1 MAKAVGIDLG
11 TTNSVIAV
19 MEGGRPDVIVNA
31 EGARTTPS
39 VVAYKGEER
48 LVGQIARR
56 QAALNPAA
64 TLFEVKRFIGRRW
77 DEVKEEAARSPFHVK
92 EGPSGSVRIEVEGKD
107 LAPEQVSAEV
117 LRKLVTDAGAK
128 LGQKITDAV
137 ITVPAYFDNSQREAT
152 KQAGEIAGLNVL
164 RVINEPTAAAL
175 AYGLERKGNETVL
188 VFDLGGGTFDVTILE
203 LGEGVFEVK
212 STSGDTALGGADFDQ
227 HIVDWL
233 AEEFN
238 KEHSFDLRKD
248 KQALQRLIEAAEKAK
263 IELSNASETSISL
276 PFITFD
282 PENRTPMHL
291 ETTLTRAKFEE
302 LTADLLKRVR
312 QPVEQ
317 ALSDAKLSASE
328 INEIILVG
336 GSTRIPAVK
345 RIVQEITNKTPNES
359 VNPDEAVALGA
370 AVQAGII
377 QGDSSLGDIVLVDVT
392 PLTLGVE
399 VKGGMIAPMITRNT
413 AVPAKK
419 TEIYT
424 TADNNQPGVEI
435 NVLQGERP
443 VAADNKSLGR
453 FKLEGIPPMP
463 AGRPQIEVTFDIDA
477 NGILHVNAKEKTSG
491 KEASIRI
498 ENTTTLDKNDVER
511 MVQEAEQNA
520 SADKERKEKIEK
532 RNALDS
538 LRVQASQQIEEN
550 ANAPQEAKDK
560 LKALAD
566 EAEQV
571 VNSDD
576 DDKISDVQKR
586 LEEELRAF
594 MTANQAAGDAGATTA
609 QAEPNQNDTV
619 DATEQT
625 NSTETGK
632 VSTEKKDDVVDA
644 DFKPV

>member
-1 MAKAVGIDLG
+1 MPKAVGIDLG

-19 MEGGRPDVIVNA
+19 MEGGRPEVIVNA

-39 VVAYKGEER
+39 VVAYKGDER

-56 QAALNPAA
+56 QAALNPKA

-77 DEVKEEAARSPFHVK
+77 DEIREEAGRAPFVVK
-92 EGPSGSVRIEVEGKD
+92 EGPGGSVRIEVNGQD

-117 LRKLVTDAGAK
+117 LRKLVNDASAK
-128 LGQKITDAV
+128 LGEKIRDVV

-203 LGEGVFEVK
+203 LGDGVFEVK
-212 STSGDTALGGADFDQ
+212 STSGDTHLGGADFDQ
-227 HIVDWL
+227 RLVGWL
-233 AEEFN
+233 AGEFQ
-238 KEHSFDLRKD
+238 KEHNFDLRKD
-248 KQALQRLIEAAEKAK
+248 PQALQRLIEAAEKAK
-263 IELSNASETSISL
+263 IELSNASETTISL

-282 PENRTPMHL
+282 PETRTPLHL
-291 ETTLTRAKFEE
+291 ERSLTRAKFEE
-302 LTADLLKRVR
+302 LTADLLRRVR
-312 QPVEQ
+312 HPVEQ
-317 ALSDAKLSASE
+317 ALADAKLNASQIDE
-328 INEIILVG
+328 VILVG

-345 RIVQEITNKTPNES
+345 RIVQDIIGKTPNES

-413 AVPAKK
+413 TVPAKK

-424 TADNNQPGVEI
+424 TAENNQPGVEI

-443 VAADNKSLGR
+443 MAADNKSLGR

-477 NGILHVNAKEKTSG
+477 NGILHVTAKEKTSG

-498 ENTTTLDKNDVER
+498 ENTTTLDKGDVER
-511 MVQEAEQNA
+511 MVREAEQNA
-520 SADKERKEKIEK
+520 EADRQRREKVEK
-532 RNALDS
+532 RNNLDS
-538 LRVQASQQIEEN
+538 LRVQALTQLDEN
-550 ANAPQEAKDK
+550 AGAAQDAKDR
-560 LKALAD
+560 LKAAAD
-566 EAEQV
+566 EAEDAV
-571 VNSDD
+571 RSDD
-576 DDKISDVQKR
+576 DSRIESAQKR
-586 LEEELRAF
+586 LEDELRTF
-594 MTANQAAGDAGATTA
+594 MNAAQSGGQGQDGAAQGQAQKQD
-609 QAEPNQNDTV
+609 
-619 DATEQT
+619 
-625 NSTETGK
+625 
-632 VSTEKKDDVVDA
+632 DDVIDA
-644 DFKPV
+644 DFKPAD

>member
-1 MAKAVGIDLG
+1 MPKAVGIDLG
-11 TTNSVIAV
+11 TTNSVISV
-19 MEGGRPDVIVNA
+19 MEGGRPEVIVNA

-39 VVAYKGEER
+39 VVAYKGDER

-77 DEVKEEAARSPFHVK
+77 DEIKDEAGRSPFTVK
-92 EGPSGSVRIEVEGKD
+92 EGPGGSVRIEVNGQD

-117 LRKLVTDAGAK
+117 LRKLVNDASAK
-128 LGQKITDAV
+128 LGEKIKDVV

-203 LGEGVFEVK
+203 LGDGVFEVK
-212 STSGDTALGGADFDQ
+212 STSGDTHLGGADFDQ
-227 HIVDWL
+227 RIVDWL
-233 AEEFN
+233 ATEFQKDN
-238 KEHSFDLRKD
+238 SFDLRKD
-248 KQALQRLIEAAEKAK
+248 KQALQRLIEASEKAK
-263 IELSNASETSISL
+263 IELSNATETSISL

-282 PENRTPMHL
+282 PETRTPMHL
-291 ETTLTRAKFEE
+291 ERTLSRAKFEE
-302 LTADLLKRVR
+302 ITGDLLRRVR
-312 QPVEQ
+312 KPVEQ
-317 ALSDAKLSASE
+317 ALTDAKLDASKIDE
-328 INEIILVG
+328 VILVG

-345 RIVQEITNKTPNES
+345 RIVQDIIGKTPNES

-392 PLTLGVE
+392 PLTMGVE

-413 AVPAKK
+413 TVPAKK

-424 TADNNQPGVEI
+424 TAENNQPGVEI

-443 VAADNKSLGR
+443 MAADNKSLGR
-453 FKLEGIPPMP
+453 FKLEGIPPMR
-463 AGRPQIEVTFDIDA
+463 AGQAQIEVTFDIDA
-477 NGILHVNAKEKTSG
+477 NGILHVTAKEKTSG
-491 KEASIRI
+491 KESSIRI
-498 ENTTTLDKNDVER
+498 ENTTTLDKGDVER

-520 SADKERKEKIEK
+520 AADKLRREKVEK
-532 RNALDS
+532 RNNLDS
-538 LRVQASQQIEEN
+538 LRVQATSQIEEN
-550 ANAPQEAKDK
+550 EGAAQAAKDK
-560 LKALAD
+560 LKAAAD
-566 EAEQV
+566 EAEEAIR
-571 VNSDD
+571 SDD
-576 DDKISDVQKR
+576 DARIDTAQKA

-594 MTANQAAGDAGATTA
+594 MTAAQGQGQAQGD
-609 QAEPNQNDTV
+609 DTV
-619 DATEQT
+619 
-625 NSTETGK
+625 NLGK
-632 VSTEKKDDVVDA
+632 DKQDDDVIDA
-644 DFKPV
+644 DFKPAE

>member
-1 MAKAVGIDLG
+1 MPKAVGIDLG
-11 TTNSVIAV
+11 TTNSVISV
-19 MEGGRPDVIVNA
+19 MEGGRPEVIVNA

-39 VVAYKGEER
+39 VVAYKGDER

-77 DEVKEEAARSPFHVK
+77 DEVKEEAARSPFTVK
-92 EGPSGSVRIEVEGKD
+92 EGPGGSVRIEVNGQD

-117 LRKLVTDAGAK
+117 LRKLVNDASAK
-128 LGQKITDAV
+128 LGEKIRDV
-137 ITVPAYFDNSQREAT
+137 VVTVPAYFDNSQREAT

-203 LGEGVFEVK
+203 LGDGVFEVK
-212 STSGDTALGGADFDQ
+212 STSGDTHLGGADFDQ
-227 HIVDWL
+227 RIVDWL
-233 AEEFN
+233 ATEFQKDN
-238 KEHSFDLRKD
+238 SFDLRKD

-263 IELSNASETSISL
+263 IELSNASETTISL

-282 PENRTPMHL
+282 PETRTPMHL
-291 ETTLTRAKFEE
+291 ERTLSRAKFEE
-302 LTADLLKRVR
+302 LTSDLLRRVR
-312 QPVEQ
+312 KPVEQ
-317 ALSDAKLSASE
+317 ALADAKLDASKIDE
-328 INEIILVG
+328 VILVG

-345 RIVQEITNKTPNES
+345 RIVQDIIGKTPNES

-413 AVPAKK
+413 TVPAKK

-424 TADNNQPGVEI
+424 TAENNQPGVEI
-435 NVLQGERP
+435 NVLQGERSM
-443 VAADNKSLGR
+443 ANDNKSLGR
-453 FKLEGIPPMP
+453 FKLEGIPPMR
-463 AGRPQIEVTFDIDA
+463 AGQPQIEVTFDIDA
-477 NGILHVNAKEKTSG
+477 NGILHVTAKEKTSG

-498 ENTTTLDKNDVER
+498 ENTTTLDKSDVER

-520 SADKERKEKIEK
+520 AADKQRREKVEK
-532 RNALDS
+532 RNNLDS
-538 LRVQASQQIEEN
+538 LRVQALGQIEEN
-550 ANAPQEAKDK
+550 GAATQDAKDK
-560 LKALAD
+560 LKAAAD
-566 EAEQV
+566 EAEEAV
-571 VNSDD
+571 RSDD
-576 DDKISDVQKR
+576 DARIDAAQKK
-586 LEEELRAF
+586 LEEELRSF
-594 MTANQAAGDAGATTA
+594 MTAAQAQGQDAGAA
-609 QAEPNQNDTV
+609 QGQPQAKAD
-619 DATEQT
+619 
-625 NSTETGK
+625 
-632 VSTEKKDDVVDA
+632 DDVIDA
-644 DFKPV
+644 DFKPAE

>member
-11 TTNSVIAV
+11 TTNSVISV
-19 MEGGRPDVIVNA
+19 MEGGRPEVIVNS

-39 VVAYKGEER
+39 VVAYKGDER

-77 DEVKEEAARSPFHVK
+77 DEVKEEADRSPFNVK
-92 EGPSGSVRIEVEGKD
+92 EGEGGSVRIEVNGKD
-107 LAPEQVSAEV
+107 YAPEQVSAEV
-117 LRKLVTDAGAK
+117 LRKLVADASAK

-203 LGEGVFEVK
+203 LGDGVFEVK
-212 STSGDTALGGADFDQ
+212 STAGDTHLGGADFD
-227 HIVDWL
+227 HRIVDWL
-233 AEEFN
+233 ADEFN
-238 KEHSFDLRKD
+238 KEHNFDLRKD

-282 PENRTPMHL
+282 PETRTPMHL
-291 ETTLTRAKFEE
+291 ERTLTRAKFEE
-302 LTADLLKRVR
+302 LTADLLRRVR

-317 ALSDAKLSASE
+317 ALKDAKLDASKIDE
-328 INEIILVG
+328 VILVG
-336 GSTRIPAVK
+336 GSTRTPAVK
-345 RIVQEITNKTPNES
+345 RIVQELIGKTPNES

-413 AVPAKK
+413 TVPAKK

-424 TADNNQPGVEI
+424 TAENNQPGVEI

-443 VAADNKSLGR
+443 MANDNKSLGR

-477 NGILHVNAKEKTSG
+477 NGILHVTAKEKNSG

-498 ENTTTLDKNDVER
+498 ENTTTLDKSDVEK
-511 MVQEAEQNA
+511 MVKEAEENA
-520 SADKERKEKIEK
+520 VADKQRREKVEK
-532 RNALDS
+532 RNNLDS
-538 LRVQASQQIEEN
+538 LRVQALGQIEEN
-550 ANAPQEAKDK
+550 AAAPQDAKDK
-560 LKALAD
+560 LKAAAD
-566 EAEQV
+566 SAEEAV
-571 VNSDD
+571 RSDD
-576 DDKISDVQKR
+576 DTQIADAQKR
-586 LEEELRAF
+586 LEEELREF
-594 MTANQAAGDAGATTA
+594 MTANQNAA
-609 QAEPNQNDTV
+609 QAGGQPEGQDGGVNI
-619 DATEQT
+619 
-625 NSTETGK
+625 GK
-632 VSTEKKDDVVDA
+632 EKAEDDDVIDA
-644 DFKPV
+644 DFKPAP

>member
-1 MAKAVGIDLG
+1 MPKAVGIDLG

-19 MEGGRPDVIVNA
+19 MEGGRPEVIVNA

-39 VVAYKGEER
+39 VVAYKGEEI

-77 DEVKEEAARSPFHVK
+77 DEVKEEAARSPFTVK
-92 EGPSGSVRIEVEGKD
+92 EGPGGSVRVSVNGKD

-117 LRKLVTDAGAK
+117 LRKLVADASAK
-128 LGQKITDAV
+128 LGSKITDAV

-203 LGEGVFEVK
+203 LGDGVFEVK
-212 STSGDTALGGADFDQ
+212 STAGDTHLGGADFD
-227 HIVDWL
+227 HRIVDWL
-233 AEEFN
+233 ADEFN
-238 KEHSFDLRKD
+238 KEHQFDLRKD

-263 IELSNASETSISL
+263 IDLSNASETSVSL

-282 PENRTPMHL
+282 PETRTPMHL
-291 ETTLTRAKFEE
+291 ERTLTRAKFEE

-312 QPVEQ
+312 HPVEQ
-317 ALSDAKLSASE
+317 ALSDAKMSASD
-328 INEIILVG
+328 INEVILVG

-345 RIVQEITNKTPNES
+345 RIVKEITGKEPNES

-413 AVPAKK
+413 TVPAKK

-424 TADNNQPGVEI
+424 TAENNQPGVEI

-443 VAADNKSLGR
+443 MAADNKSLGR
-453 FKLEGIPPMP
+453 FKLEGIPPMR
-463 AGRPQIEVTFDIDA
+463 AGQAQIEVTFDIDA
-477 NGILHVNAKEKTSG
+477 NGILHVTAKEKTSG
-491 KEASIRI
+491 KESSIRI
-498 ENTTTLDKNDVER
+498 ENTTTLDKTDVER
-511 MVQEAEQNA
+511 MVKEAEQNA
-520 SADKERKEKIEK
+520 AADKARKEKVEK
-532 RNALDS
+532 RNNLDS
-538 LRVQASQQIEEN
+538 LRVQAQQ
-550 ANAPQEAKDK
+550 QLDEAESADQGSKDK
-560 LKALAD
+560 LKASI
-566 EAEQV
+566 EAAEEAIR
-571 VNSDD
+571 SEDD
-576 DDKISDVQKR
+576 GKITDAQKN
-586 LEEELRAF
+586 LEEELRTF
-594 MTANQAAGDAGATTA
+594 MAANQNAGAA
-609 QAEPNQNDTV
+609 QGEAQQGPTV
-619 DATEQT
+619 NT
-625 NSTETGK
+625 
-632 VSTEKKDDVVDA
+632 KKDDDVIDA
-644 DFKPV
+644 DFKPAE

>member
-31 EGARTTPS
+31 EGGRTTPS

-56 QAALNPAA
+56 QAALNPAS

-77 DEVKEEAARSPFHVK
+77 DEVKEEAARSPFTVK
-92 EGPSGSVRIEVEGKD
+92 EGPGGSVRITVDGKD

-117 LRKLVTDAGAK
+117 LRKLVQDASAK

-203 LGEGVFEVK
+203 LGDGVFEVK
-212 STSGDTALGGADFDQ
+212 STAGDTHLGGADFD
-227 HIVDWL
+227 HRIVDWL
-233 AEEFN
+233 AGEFQ

-263 IELSNASETSISL
+263 IDLSNASETTISL

-282 PENRTPMHL
+282 PETRTPMHL
-291 ETTLTRAKFEE
+291 ERTLTRAKFEE
-302 LTADLLKRVR
+302 LTADLLRRVR
-312 QPVEQ
+312 KPVEQ
-317 ALSDAKLSASE
+317 ALSDAKLDASKIDE
-328 INEIILVG
+328 VILVG

-377 QGDSSLGDIVLVDVT
+377 QGDSALGDIVLVDVT

-413 AVPAKK
+413 TVPAKK

-424 TADNNQPGVEI
+424 TAENNQPGVEI

-443 VAADNKSLGR
+443 MASDNKSLGR
-453 FKLEGIPPMP
+453 FKLEGIPPMR
-463 AGRPQIEVTFDIDA
+463 AGQPQIEVTFDIDA
-477 NGILHVNAKEKTSG
+477 NGILHVTAKEKQSG
-491 KEASIRI
+491 KESSIRI
-498 ENTTTLDKNDVER
+498 ENTTTLDKSDVER

-520 SADKERKEKIEK
+520 AADKARKERVEK
-532 RNALDS
+532 RNNLDS
-538 LRVQASQQIEEN
+538 LRVQALAQIEEN
-550 ANAPQEAKDK
+550 EGAAQDVKDR
-560 LKALAD
+560 LKAAAD
-566 EAEQV
+566 EAEEAV
-571 VNSDD
+571 RADD
-576 DDKISDVQKR
+576 DAKIDAAQKK

-594 MTANQAAGDAGATTA
+594 MTAAQQGQAQPQADAG
-609 QAEPNQNDTV
+609 
-619 DATEQT
+619 
-625 NSTETGK
+625 TGSAPK
-632 VSTEKKDDVVDA
+632 ADDDVIDA
-644 DFKPV
+644 DFKPAE

>member
-11 TTNSVIAV
+11 TTNSVISV
-19 MEGGRPDVIVNA
+19 MEGGRPEVIVNA
-31 EGARTTPS
+31 EGGRTTPS
-39 VVAYKGEER
+39 VVAYKGDER

-77 DEVKEEAARSPFHVK
+77 DEVKEEAARSPFKVK
-92 EGPSGSVRIEVEGKD
+92 EGPGGSVRIEVNGQD

-117 LRKLVTDAGAK
+117 LRKLVSDASAK

-203 LGEGVFEVK
+203 LGDGVFEVK
-212 STSGDTALGGADFDQ
+212 STAGDTHLGGADFD
-227 HIVDWL
+227 HRIVDWL

-238 KEHSFDLRKD
+238 REHNFDLRKD

-263 IELSNASETSISL
+263 IDLSNASESSISL

-282 PENRTPMHL
+282 PETRTPMHL
-291 ETTLTRAKFEE
+291 ERTLSRAKFEE
-302 LTADLLKRVR
+302 LTADLLRRVR
-312 QPVEQ
+312 KPVEQ
-317 ALSDAKLSASE
+317 ALSDAKLSASD
-328 INEIILVG
+328 INEVILVG

-345 RIVQEITNKTPNES
+345 RIVQDLVGKTPNES

-377 QGDSSLGDIVLVDVT
+377 QGDSALGDIVLVDVT

-413 AVPAKK
+413 TVPAKK

-424 TADNNQPGVEI
+424 TAENNQPGVEI

-443 VAADNKSLGR
+443 MANDNKSLGR
-453 FKLEGIPPMP
+453 FKLEGIPPMR
-463 AGRPQIEVTFDIDA
+463 AGQAQIEVTFDIDA
-477 NGILHVNAKEKTSG
+477 NGILHVTAKEKTSG

-498 ENTTTLDKNDVER
+498 ENTTTLDKSDVER
-511 MVQEAEQNA
+511 MVKEAEENA
-520 SADKERKEKIEK
+520 AADKLRREKVEK
-532 RNALDS
+532 RNNLDS
-538 LRVQASQQIEEN
+538 LRVQATQQLEEN
-550 ANAPQEAKDK
+550 EGAAQDAKDA
-560 LKALAD
+560 LKAAAD
-566 EAEQV
+566 EAEEAV
-571 VNSDD
+571 RSEDD
-576 DDKISDVQKR
+576 VRIESAQKR
-586 LEEELRAF
+586 LEEELRTF
-594 MTANQAAGDAGATTA
+594 MTAQQAAQGQPQGA
-609 QAEPNQNDTV
+609 QAQGTRV
-619 DATEQT
+619 D
-625 NSTETGK
+625 
-632 VSTEKKDDVVDA
+632 DDVIDA
-644 DFKPV
+644 DFKAAE

>member
-19 MEGGRPDVIVNA
+19 MEGGRPEVIVNA
-31 EGARTTPS
+31 EGNRTTPS
-39 VVAYKGEER
+39 VVAYKGDER

-56 QAALNPAA
+56 QAALNPQA

-77 DEVKEEAARSPFHVK
+77 DEVKDDAARSPFTVK
-92 EGPSGSVRIEVEGKD
+92 EGPGGSVRIEVDGKD
-107 LAPEQVSAEV
+107 YAPEQVSAEV
-117 LRKLVTDAGAK
+117 LRKLVSDASAK

-175 AYGLERKGNETVL
+175 AYGLERKGDETIL

-203 LGEGVFEVK
+203 LGDGVFEVK
-212 STSGDTALGGADFDQ
+212 STSGDTSLGGADFDQ
-227 HIVDWL
+227 RIVDWL

-238 KEHSFDLRKD
+238 KEHNFDLRKD

-282 PENRTPMHL
+282 PETRTPLHL
-291 ETTLTRAKFEE
+291 ERTLSRAKFEE

-317 ALSDAKLSASE
+317 AMRDAGLSASDL
-328 INEIILVG
+328 NEVILVG

-345 RIVQEITNKTPNES
+345 RIVKDLTGKEPNES

-377 QGDSSLGDIVLVDVT
+377 QGDSNLGDIVLVDVT

-424 TADNNQPGVEI
+424 TAENNQPGVEI

-443 VAADNKSLGR
+443 MAADNKSLGR
-453 FKLEGIPPMP
+453 FKLEGIPPMR
-463 AGRPQIEVTFDIDA
+463 AGQAQIEVTFDIDA
-477 NGILHVNAKEKTSG
+477 NGILNVTAKEKTTG
-491 KEASIRI
+491 KESSITI
-498 ENTTTLDKNDVER
+498 ENTTTLDKSDVER

-520 SADKERKEKIEK
+520 EADKARKERVEK
-532 RNALDS
+532 RNALDQM
-538 LRVQASQQIEEN
+538 RVQALQQIDEN
-550 ANAPQEAKDK
+550 EGAPQDAKDK
-560 LKALAD
+560 LKAVAD
-566 EAEQV
+566 EAEQA

-576 DDKISDVQKR
+576 DARIAEVQGR
-586 LEEELRAF
+586 LEEELRNF
-594 MTANQAAGDAGATTA
+594 MTQNSAAAGA
-609 QAEPNQNDTV
+609 QA
-619 DATEQT
+619 DASQP
-625 NSTETGK
+625 GAAQGHD
-632 VSTEKKDDVVDA
+632 DDVIDA
-644 DFKPV
+644 DFTPADDNK

>member
-1 MAKAVGIDLG
+1 MPKAVGIDLG
-11 TTNSVIAV
+11 TTNSVISV
-19 MEGGRPDVIVNA
+19 MEGGRPEVIVNA

-39 VVAYKGEER
+39 VVAYKGDER

-77 DEVKEEAARSPFHVK
+77 DEVKMEAERSPFTVK
-92 EGPSGSVRIEVEGKD
+92 EGPGGSVRIEVNGQD

-117 LRKLVTDAGAK
+117 LRKLVNDASAK
-128 LGQKITDAV
+128 LGEKIRDVV

-203 LGEGVFEVK
+203 LGDGVFEVK
-212 STSGDTALGGADFDQ
+212 STSGDTHLGGADFDQ
-227 HIVDWL
+227 RIVDWL
-233 AEEFN
+233 AGEFQKDN
-238 KEHSFDLRKD
+238 NFDLRKD

-282 PENRTPMHL
+282 PETRTPMHL
-291 ETTLTRAKFEE
+291 ERTLSRAKFEE
-302 LTADLLKRVR
+302 LTSDLLRRVR
-312 QPVEQ
+312 KPVEQ
-317 ALSDAKLSASE
+317 ALADAKLDASKIDE
-328 INEIILVG
+328 VILVG

-345 RIVQEITNKTPNES
+345 RIVQDIIGKTPNES

-413 AVPAKK
+413 TVPAKK

-424 TADNNQPGVEI
+424 TAENNQPGVEI

-443 VAADNKSLGR
+443 MANDNKSLGR
-453 FKLEGIPPMP
+453 FKLEGIPPMR
-463 AGRPQIEVTFDIDA
+463 AGQPQIEVTFDIDA
-477 NGILHVNAKEKTSG
+477 NGILHVTAKEKTSG

-498 ENTTTLDKNDVER
+498 ENTTTLDKSDVER

-520 SADKERKEKIEK
+520 AADKQRREKVEK
-532 RNALDS
+532 RNNLDS
-538 LRVQASQQIEEN
+538 LRVQALGQIEEN
-550 ANAPQEAKDK
+550 GSATQDAKDK
-560 LKALAD
+560 LKAAAD
-566 EAEQV
+566 EAEEAV
-571 VNSDD
+571 RSDD
-576 DDKISDVQKR
+576 DARIDAAQKK
-586 LEEELRAF
+586 LEEELRTF
-594 MTANQAAGDAGATTA
+594 MTAA
-609 QAEPNQNDTV
+609 QAQGQQDDGTV
-619 DATEQT
+619 
-625 NSTETGK
+625 NLGK
-632 VSTEKKDDVVDA
+632 DKQDDDVIDA
-644 DFKPV
+644 DFKPAE

>member
-1 MAKAVGIDLG
+1 MPKAVGIDLG

-19 MEGGRPDVIVNA
+19 MEGGRPEVIVNA

-39 VVAYKGEER
+39 VVAFKGDER

-56 QAALNPAA
+56 QAALNPQA

-77 DEVKEEAARSPFHVK
+77 DEVREEAARSPFKVK
-92 EGPSGSVRIEVEGKD
+92 EGPGGSVRIEVAGKD
-107 LAPEQVSAEV
+107 YAPEQVSAEV
-117 LRKLVTDAGAK
+117 LRKLVQDASAK
-128 LGQKITDAV
+128 LGEKIKDVV

-203 LGEGVFEVK
+203 LGDGVFEVK
-212 STSGDTALGGADFDQ
+212 STSGDTHLGGADFDQ
-227 HIVDWL
+227 RIVNWL
-233 AEEFN
+233 ATEFQ
-238 KEHSFDLRKD
+238 KEHNFDLRKD
-248 KQALQRLIEAAEKAK
+248 PQALQRLIEAAEKAK
-263 IELSNASETSISL
+263 IELSNASETTISL

-282 PENRTPMHL
+282 PETRTPQHL
-291 ETTLTRAKFEE
+291 ERNLTRAKFEE
-302 LTADLLKRVR
+302 LTADLLRRVR

-317 ALSDAKLSASE
+317 ALSDAKLSASQ
-328 INEIILVG
+328 IDEIILVG

-345 RIVQEITNKTPNES
+345 RIVQELTGKTPNES

-399 VKGGMIAPMITRNT
+399 VKGGMVAPMITRNT
-413 AVPAKK
+413 TVPAKK

-424 TADNNQPGVEI
+424 TAENNQPGVEI
-435 NVLQGERP
+435 VVLQGERP
-443 VAADNKSLGR
+443 MAADNKSLGR

-498 ENTTTLDKNDVER
+498 ENTTTLDKGDVDR
-511 MVQEAEQNA
+511 MVREAEQNA
-520 SADKERKEKIEK
+520 EADRQRRERVEK
-532 RNALDS
+532 RNNLDS
-538 LRVQASQQIEEN
+538 LRVQALGQIEEN
-550 ANAPQEAKDK
+550 QGASQDAKDK
-560 LKALAD
+560 LKAAAD
-566 EAEQV
+566 EAEEAV
-571 VNSDD
+571 RVDD
-576 DDKISDVQKR
+576 DARIEAAQKR
-586 LEEELRAF
+586 LEEELRTF
-594 MTANQAAGDAGATTA
+594 MTASQNGGGQGGGQDGPQGGAGRTQD
-609 QAEPNQNDTV
+609 
-619 DATEQT
+619 
-625 NSTETGK
+625 
-632 VSTEKKDDVVDA
+632 DDVIDA
-644 DFKPV
+644 DFKPAE

>member
-19 MEGGRPDVIVNA
+19 MEGGRPEVIVNA
-31 EGARTTPS
+31 EGNRTTPS
-39 VVAYKGEER
+39 VVAYKGDER

-56 QAALNPAA
+56 QAALNPQA

-77 DEVKEEAARSPFHVK
+77 DEVKDEAARSPFTVK
-92 EGPSGSVRIEVEGKD
+92 EGPGGSVRIEVEGKD

-117 LRKLVTDAGAK
+117 LRKLVSDASAK

-175 AYGLERKGNETVL
+175 AYGLERKGDETIL

-203 LGEGVFEVK
+203 LGDGVFEVK
-212 STSGDTALGGADFDQ
+212 ATAGDTALGGADFDQ
-227 HIVDWL
+227 RIVDWL
-233 AEEFN
+233 AEEFQ
-238 KEHSFDLRKD
+238 KEHNFDLRKD

-282 PENRTPMHL
+282 PETRTPLHL
-291 ETTLTRAKFEE
+291 ERTLSRAKFEE
-302 LTADLLKRVR
+302 LTADLLRRVR

-317 ALSDAKLSASE
+317 ALRDAGVNASQL
-328 INEIILVG
+328 NEVILVG

-345 RIVQEITNKTPNES
+345 RIVKEITGKEPNES

-377 QGDSSLGDIVLVDVT
+377 QGDSNLGDIVLVDVT

-424 TADNNQPGVEI
+424 TAENNQPGVEI

-443 VAADNKSLGR
+443 MAADNKSLGR
-453 FKLEGIPPMP
+453 FKLEGIPPMR
-463 AGRPQIEVTFDIDA
+463 AGQAQIEVTFDIDA
-477 NGILHVNAKEKTSG
+477 NGILNVTAKEKTTG
-491 KEASIRI
+491 KESSITI
-498 ENTTTLDKNDVER
+498 ENTTTLDKSDVER
-511 MVQEAEQNA
+511 MVKEAEQNA
-520 SADKERKEKIEK
+520 EADKLRKERVEK
-532 RNALDS
+532 RNGLDQ
-538 LRVQASQQIEEN
+538 LRVQALQQLDEN
-550 ANAPQEAKDK
+550 AAAPQDAKGR
-560 LKALAD
+560 LKALTD
-566 EAEQV
+566 EAEQAV
-571 VNSDD
+571 SSDD
-576 DDKISDVQKR
+576 DNRIIDAQRR
-586 LEEELRAF
+586 LEEELRSF
-594 MTANQAAGDAGATTA
+594 MTQSQQGAAGADASPPAGAP
-609 QAEPNQNDTV
+609 QD
-619 DATEQT
+619 
-625 NSTETGK
+625 
-632 VSTEKKDDVVDA
+632 DDVIDA
-644 DFKPV
+644 DFTPADDNK

>member
-19 MEGGRPDVIVNA
+19 MEGGRPEVIVNA
-31 EGARTTPS
+31 EGNRTTPS
-39 VVAYKGEER
+39 VVAYKGDER

-56 QAALNPAA
+56 QAALNPQA

-77 DEVKEEAARSPFHVK
+77 DEVKDEAARSPFTVK
-92 EGPSGSVRIEVEGKD
+92 EGPGGSVRIEVEGKD

-117 LRKLVTDAGAK
+117 LRKLVSDASAK

-175 AYGLERKGNETVL
+175 AYGLERKGDETIL

-203 LGEGVFEVK
+203 LGDGVFEVK
-212 STSGDTALGGADFDQ
+212 ATAGDTALGGADFDQ
-227 HIVDWL
+227 RIVDWL
-233 AEEFN
+233 AEEFQ
-238 KEHSFDLRKD
+238 KEHNFDLRKD

-282 PENRTPMHL
+282 PETRTPLHL
-291 ETTLTRAKFEE
+291 ERTLSRAKFEE
-302 LTADLLKRVR
+302 LTADLLRRVR

-317 ALSDAKLSASE
+317 ALRDAGVNASQL
-328 INEIILVG
+328 NEVILVG

-345 RIVQEITNKTPNES
+345 RIVKEITGKEPNES

-370 AVQAGII
+370 AIQAGII
-377 QGDSSLGDIVLVDVT
+377 QGDSNLGDIVLVDVT

-424 TADNNQPGVEI
+424 TAENNQPGVEI

-443 VAADNKSLGR
+443 MAADNKSLGR
-453 FKLEGIPPMP
+453 FKLEGIPPMR
-463 AGRPQIEVTFDIDA
+463 AGQAQIEVTFDIDA
-477 NGILHVNAKEKTSG
+477 NGILNVTAKEKTTG
-491 KEASIRI
+491 KESSITI
-498 ENTTTLDKNDVER
+498 ENTTTLDKSDVER
-511 MVQEAEQNA
+511 MVKEAEQNA
-520 SADKERKEKIEK
+520 EADKLRKERVEK
-532 RNALDS
+532 RNGLDQ
-538 LRVQASQQIEEN
+538 LRVQALQQLDEN
-550 ANAPQEAKDK
+550 AAAPQDAKDR
-560 LKALAD
+560 LKALTD
-566 EAEQV
+566 EAEQAV
-571 VNSDD
+571 SSDD
-576 DDKISDVQKR
+576 DNRIIDAQRR
-586 LEEELRAF
+586 LEEELRSF
-594 MTANQAAGDAGATTA
+594 MTQSQQGAAGADASPPAGAP
-609 QAEPNQNDTV
+609 QD
-619 DATEQT
+619 
-625 NSTETGK
+625 
-632 VSTEKKDDVVDA
+632 DDVIDA
-644 DFKPV
+644 DFTPADDNK

>member
-19 MEGGRPDVIVNA
+19 MEGGRPEVIVNA
-31 EGARTTPS
+31 EGGRTTPS

-64 TLFEVKRFIGRRW
+64 TLFDVKRFIGRRW
-77 DEVKEEAARSPFHVK
+77 DEVKEEAGRAPFVVK
-92 EGPSGSVRIEVEGKD
+92 EGPGGSVRIEVNGKD

-117 LRKLVTDAGAK
+117 LRKLVSDASAK
-128 LGQKITDAV
+128 LGYKITEAV

-175 AYGLERKGNETVL
+175 AYGLEKKGNETVL

-203 LGEGVFEVK
+203 LGDGVFEVK
-212 STSGDTALGGADFDQ
+212 STAGDTHLGGADFD
-227 HIVDWL
+227 HRIVDWL
-233 AEEFN
+233 ADEFG
-238 KEHSFDLRKD
+238 KEHNFDLRKD

-263 IELSNASETSISL
+263 IDLSSATETSISL

-282 PENRTPMHL
+282 PETRTPMHL
-291 ETTLTRAKFEE
+291 ERTLSRAKFEE

-317 ALSDAKLSASE
+317 ALNDAKLSASQ
-328 INEIILVG
+328 INEVILVG

-345 RIVQEITNKTPNES
+345 RIVQEITGKTPNES

-413 AVPAKK
+413 TVPAKK

-424 TADNNQPGVEI
+424 TAENNQPGVEI

-443 VAADNKSLGR
+443 MAADNKSLGR

-463 AGRPQIEVTFDIDA
+463 AGRAQIEVTFDIDA
-477 NGILHVNAKEKTSG
+477 NGILHVTAKEKTSG
-491 KEASIRI
+491 KESSIRI
-498 ENTTTLDKNDVER
+498 ENTTTLDKTDVER
-511 MVQEAEQNA
+511 MVKEAEQNA
-520 SADKERKEKIEK
+520 AADKARKEKVEK

-538 LRVQASQQIEEN
+538 LRVQALQQIEEN
-550 ANAPQEAKDK
+550 ASASQDAKDK
-560 LKALAD
+560 LKAIAD
-566 EAEQV
+566 EAEEAIR
-571 VNSDD
+571 SEDD
-576 DDKISDVQKR
+576 AKIADAQKK
-586 LEEELRAF
+586 LEEELRTF
-594 MTANQAAGDAGATTA
+594 MTANQNAGQAQADAGATSA
-609 QAEPNQNDTV
+609 QAKQD
-619 DATEQT
+619 
-625 NSTETGK
+625 
-632 VSTEKKDDVVDA
+632 DDVIDA
-644 DFKPV
+644 DFKPAE

>member
-1 MAKAVGIDLG
+1 MAKAAGINLG
-11 TTNSVIAV
+11 TTNSVLSV
-19 MEGGRPDVIVNA
+19 MEGGRPEVIVNA
-31 EGARTTPS
+31 EGTRTTPS
-39 VVAYKGEER
+39 VVAYKGDER

-77 DEVKEEAARSPFHVK
+77 DEVKEEADRSPFNVK
-92 EGPSGSVRIEVEGKD
+92 EGEGGSVRIEVNGKD
-107 LAPEQVSAEV
+107 YAPEQVSAEV
-117 LRKLVTDAGAK
+117 LRKLVADASAK

-188 VFDLGGGTFDVTILE
+188 VFNLGGGTFDVTILE
-203 LGEGVFEVK
+203 LGDGVFEVK
-212 STSGDTALGGADFDQ
+212 STAGDTHLGGADFN
-227 HIVDWL
+227 HRIVDWL
-233 AEEFN
+233 AGEFE
-238 KEHSFDLRKD
+238 KEHKFDLRKD
-248 KQALQRLIEAAEKAK
+248 KQALQRLIEAAEKGK
-263 IELSNASETSISL
+263 IELSNASETAISL

-282 PENRTPMHL
+282 PETRTPMHL
-291 ETTLTRAKFEE
+291 ERTLTRAKFEE
-302 LTADLLKRVR
+302 LTANLLRRVR

-317 ALSDAKLSASE
+317 ALKDAKLDASKIDE
-328 INEIILVG
+328 VILVG
-336 GSTRIPAVK
+336 GSTRTPAVK
-345 RIVQEITNKTPNES
+345 RIVQELIGKTPNES

-413 AVPAKK
+413 TVPAKK

-424 TADNNQPGVEI
+424 TAENNQPGVEI

-443 VAADNKSLGR
+443 MANDNKSLGR

-477 NGILHVNAKEKTSG
+477 NGILHVTAKEKNSG

-498 ENTTTLDKNDVER
+498 ENTTTLDKSDVEK
-511 MVQEAEQNA
+511 MVREAEENA
-520 SADKERKEKIEK
+520 VADKQRREKVEK
-532 RNALDS
+532 RNNLDS
-538 LRVQASQQIEEN
+538 LRVQALGQIEEN
-550 ANAPQEAKDK
+550 ASAPQDARDK
-560 LKALAD
+560 LKAAAD
-566 EAEQV
+566 SAEEAV
-571 VNSDD
+571 RSDD
-576 DDKISDVQKR
+576 DAQIAEAQKQ
-586 LEEELRAF
+586 LEEELREF
-594 MTANQAAGDAGATTA
+594 MTANQNAA
-609 QAEPNQNDTV
+609 QAEGQPEGQDGGVNM
-619 DATEQT
+619 
-625 NSTETGK
+625 GK
-632 VSTEKKDDVVDA
+632 DQAEDDVIDA
-644 DFKPV
+644 DFKPAP

>member
-19 MEGGRPDVIVNA
+19 MEGGRPEVIVNA
-31 EGARTTPS
+31 EGNRTTPS
-39 VVAYKGEER
+39 VVAYKGDER

-56 QAALNPAA
+56 QAALNPQA

-77 DEVKEEAARSPFHVK
+77 DEVKDEAARSPFTVK
-92 EGPSGSVRIEVEGKD
+92 EGPGGSVRIEVEGKD

-117 LRKLVTDAGAK
+117 LRKLVSDASAK

-175 AYGLERKGNETVL
+175 AYGLERKGDETIL

-203 LGEGVFEVK
+203 LGDGVFEVK
-212 STSGDTALGGADFDQ
+212 ATAGDTALGGADFDQ
-227 HIVDWL
+227 RIVDWL
-233 AEEFN
+233 AEEFQ
-238 KEHSFDLRKD
+238 KEHNFDLRKD

-282 PENRTPMHL
+282 PETRTPLHL
-291 ETTLTRAKFEE
+291 ERTLSRAKFEE
-302 LTADLLKRVR
+302 LTADLLRRVR

-317 ALSDAKLSASE
+317 ALRDAGVNASQL
-328 INEIILVG
+328 NEVILVG

-345 RIVQEITNKTPNES
+345 RIVKEITGKEPNES

-370 AVQAGII
+370 AIQAGII
-377 QGDSSLGDIVLVDVT
+377 QGDSNLGDIVLVDVT

-424 TADNNQPGVEI
+424 TAENNQPGVEI

-443 VAADNKSLGR
+443 MAADNKSLGR
-453 FKLEGIPPMP
+453 FKLEGIPPMR
-463 AGRPQIEVTFDIDA
+463 AGQAQIEVTFDIDA
-477 NGILHVNAKEKTSG
+477 NGILNVTAKEKTTG
-491 KEASIRI
+491 KESSITI
-498 ENTTTLDKNDVER
+498 ENTTTLDKSDVER
-511 MVQEAEQNA
+511 MVKEAEQNA
-520 SADKERKEKIEK
+520 EADKLRKERVEK
-532 RNALDS
+532 RNGLDQ
-538 LRVQASQQIEEN
+538 LRVQALQQLDEN
-550 ANAPQEAKDK
+550 AAAPQDAKGR
-560 LKALAD
+560 LKALTD
-566 EAEQV
+566 EAEQAV
-571 VNSDD
+571 SSDD
-576 DDKISDVQKR
+576 DNRIIDAQRR
-586 LEEELRAF
+586 LEEELRSF
-594 MTANQAAGDAGATTA
+594 MTQSQQGAAGADASPPAGAP
-609 QAEPNQNDTV
+609 QD
-619 DATEQT
+619 
-625 NSTETGK
+625 
-632 VSTEKKDDVVDA
+632 DDVIDA
-644 DFKPV
+644 DFTPADDNK

>member
-1 MAKAVGIDLG
+1 MPKAVGIDLG
-11 TTNSVIAV
+11 TTNSVISV
-19 MEGGRPDVIVNA
+19 MEGGRPEVIVNA

-39 VVAYKGEER
+39 VVAYKGDER

-77 DEVKEEAARSPFHVK
+77 DEIKEEAGRSPFTVK
-92 EGPSGSVRIEVEGKD
+92 EGPGGSVRIEVNGQD

-117 LRKLVTDAGAK
+117 LRKLVNDASAK
-128 LGQKITDAV
+128 LGEKIKDVV

-203 LGEGVFEVK
+203 LGDGVFEVK
-212 STSGDTALGGADFDQ
+212 STSGDTHLGGADFDQ
-227 HIVDWL
+227 RIVDWL
-233 AEEFN
+233 ATEFQKDN
-238 KEHSFDLRKD
+238 SFDLRKD

-263 IELSNASETSISL
+263 IELSNATETSISL

-282 PENRTPMHL
+282 PETRTPMHL
-291 ETTLTRAKFEE
+291 ERTLSRAKFEE
-302 LTADLLKRVR
+302 ITSDLLRRVR
-312 QPVEQ
+312 KPVEQ
-317 ALSDAKLSASE
+317 ALADAKLDASKIDE
-328 INEIILVG
+328 VILVG

-345 RIVQEITNKTPNES
+345 RIVQELIGKTPNES

-413 AVPAKK
+413 TVPAKK

-424 TADNNQPGVEI
+424 TAENNQPGVEI

-443 VAADNKSLGR
+443 MAADNKSLGR
-453 FKLEGIPPMP
+453 FKLEGIPPMR
-463 AGRPQIEVTFDIDA
+463 AGQAQIEVTFDIDA
-477 NGILHVNAKEKTSG
+477 NGILHVTAKEKTSG
-491 KEASIRI
+491 KESSIRI
-498 ENTTTLDKNDVER
+498 ENTTTLDKGDVER

-520 SADKERKEKIEK
+520 AADKLRREKVEK
-532 RNALDS
+532 RNNLDS
-538 LRVQASQQIEEN
+538 LRVQATSQIEEN
-550 ANAPQEAKDK
+550 EGAAQAAKDK
-560 LKALAD
+560 LKAAAD
-566 EAEQV
+566 EAEEAIR
-571 VNSDD
+571 SDD
-576 DDKISDVQKR
+576 DARIEAAQKN

-594 MTANQAAGDAGATTA
+594 MTAAQGQGQAQGD
-609 QAEPNQNDTV
+609 DTV
-619 DATEQT
+619 
-625 NSTETGK
+625 NLGK
-632 VSTEKKDDVVDA
+632 DKQDDDVIDA
-644 DFKPV
+644 DFKPAE

>member
-11 TTNSVIAV
+11 TTNSVISV
-19 MEGGRPDVIVNA
+19 MEGGRPEVIVNA

-39 VVAYKGEER
+39 VVAYKGDER

-77 DEVKEEAARSPFHVK
+77 DEVKEEAGRSPFNVK
-92 EGPSGSVRIEVEGKD
+92 EGEGGSVRIEVNGKD
-107 LAPEQVSAEV
+107 YAPEQVSAEV
-117 LRKLVTDAGAK
+117 LRKLVADASAK

-203 LGEGVFEVK
+203 LGDGVFEVK
-212 STSGDTALGGADFDQ
+212 STAGDTHLGGADFD
-227 HIVDWL
+227 HRIVDWL
-233 AEEFN
+233 AGEFE
-238 KEHSFDLRKD
+238 KEHKFDLRKD

-282 PENRTPMHL
+282 PETRTPMHL
-291 ETTLTRAKFEE
+291 ERTLTRAKFEE
-302 LTADLLKRVR
+302 LTADLLRRVR

-317 ALSDAKLSASE
+317 ALKDAKLDASKIDE
-328 INEIILVG
+328 VILVG
-336 GSTRIPAVK
+336 GSTRTPAVK
-345 RIVQEITNKTPNES
+345 RIVQELIGKTPNES

-377 QGDSSLGDIVLVDVT
+377 QGDASLGDIVLVDVT

-413 AVPAKK
+413 TVPAKK

-424 TADNNQPGVEI
+424 TAENNQPGVEI

-443 VAADNKSLGR
+443 MANDNKSLGR

-477 NGILHVNAKEKTSG
+477 NGILHVTAKEKNSG

-498 ENTTTLDKNDVER
+498 ENTTTLDKSDVEK
-511 MVQEAEQNA
+511 MVKEAEENA
-520 SADKERKEKIEK
+520 VADKARREKVEK
-532 RNALDS
+532 RNNLDS
-538 LRVQASQQIEEN
+538 LRVQALGQIEEN
-550 ANAPQEAKDK
+550 ASAPQDARDK
-560 LKALAD
+560 LKAAAD
-566 EAEQV
+566 QAEEAV
-571 VNSDD
+571 RNDD
-576 DDKISDVQKR
+576 DAQIADAQKR
-586 LEEELRAF
+586 LEEELREF
-594 MTANQAAGDAGATTA
+594 MTANQNAA
-609 QAEPNQNDTV
+609 QAGGQPEGEDGGVNI
-619 DATEQT
+619 
-625 NSTETGK
+625 GK
-632 VSTEKKDDVVDA
+632 DRAEDDDVIDA
-644 DFKPV
+644 DFKPAP

>member
-19 MEGGRPDVIVNA
+19 MEGGRPEVIVNA
-31 EGARTTPS
+31 EGNRTTPS
-39 VVAYKGEER
+39 VVAYKGDER

-56 QAALNPAA
+56 QAALNPQA

-77 DEVKEEAARSPFHVK
+77 DEVKDEAARSPFTVK
-92 EGPSGSVRIEVEGKD
+92 EGPGSSVRIEVEGKD

-117 LRKLVTDAGAK
+117 LRKLVSDASAK

-175 AYGLERKGNETVL
+175 AYGLERKGDETIL

-203 LGEGVFEVK
+203 LGDGVFEVK
-212 STSGDTALGGADFDQ
+212 ATAGDTALGGADFDQ
-227 HIVDWL
+227 RIVDWL
-233 AEEFN
+233 AEEFQ
-238 KEHSFDLRKD
+238 KEHNFDLRKD

-282 PENRTPMHL
+282 PETRTPLHL
-291 ETTLTRAKFEE
+291 ERTLSRAKFEE
-302 LTADLLKRVR
+302 LTADLLRRVR

-317 ALSDAKLSASE
+317 ALRDAGVNASQL
-328 INEIILVG
+328 NEVILVG

-345 RIVQEITNKTPNES
+345 RIVKEITGKEPNES

-370 AVQAGII
+370 AIQAGII
-377 QGDSSLGDIVLVDVT
+377 QGDSNLGDIVLVDVT

-424 TADNNQPGVEI
+424 TAENNQPGVEI

-443 VAADNKSLGR
+443 MAADNKSLGR
-453 FKLEGIPPMP
+453 FKLEGIPPMR
-463 AGRPQIEVTFDIDA
+463 AGQAQIEVTFDIDA
-477 NGILHVNAKEKTSG
+477 NGILNVTAKEKTTG
-491 KEASIRI
+491 KESSITI
-498 ENTTTLDKNDVER
+498 ENTTTLDKSDVER
-511 MVQEAEQNA
+511 MVKEAEQNA
-520 SADKERKEKIEK
+520 EADKLRKERVEK
-532 RNALDS
+532 RNGLDQ
-538 LRVQASQQIEEN
+538 LRVQALQQLDEN
-550 ANAPQEAKDK
+550 AAAPQDAKGR
-560 LKALAD
+560 LKALTD
-566 EAEQV
+566 EAEQAV
-571 VNSDD
+571 SSDD
-576 DDKISDVQKR
+576 DNRIIDAQRR
-586 LEEELRAF
+586 LEEELRSF
-594 MTANQAAGDAGATTA
+594 MTQSQQGAAGADASPPAGAP
-609 QAEPNQNDTV
+609 QD
-619 DATEQT
+619 
-625 NSTETGK
+625 
-632 VSTEKKDDVVDA
+632 DDVIDA
-644 DFKPV
+644 DFTPADDNK

>member
-19 MEGGRPDVIVNA
+19 MEGGRPEVIVNA
-31 EGARTTPS
+31 EGGRTTPS

-77 DEVKEEAARSPFHVK
+77 DEVKEEAGRSPFTVK
-92 EGPSGSVRIEVEGKD
+92 EGPGGSVRITVNGQD

-117 LRKLVTDAGAK
+117 LRKLVSDASAK

-203 LGEGVFEVK
+203 LGDGVFEVK
-212 STSGDTALGGADFDQ
+212 STAGDTHLGGADFD
-227 HIVDWL
+227 HRIVDWL
-233 AEEFN
+233 AEEFQ
-238 KEHSFDLRKD
+238 KEHNFDLRKD

-263 IELSNASETSISL
+263 IDLSNASETSISL

-282 PENRTPMHL
+282 PETRTPMHL
-291 ETTLTRAKFEE
+291 ERTLSRAKFEE
-302 LTADLLKRVR
+302 LTADLLRRVR
-312 QPVEQ
+312 KPVEQ
-317 ALSDAKLSASE
+317 ALSDAKLSASD
-328 INEIILVG
+328 INEVILVG

-345 RIVQEITNKTPNES
+345 RIVQDITGKTPNES

-413 AVPAKK
+413 TVPAKK

-424 TADNNQPGVEI
+424 TAENNQPGVEI

-443 VAADNKSLGR
+443 MAADNKSLGR

-463 AGRPQIEVTFDIDA
+463 AGRAQIEVTFDIDA
-477 NGILHVNAKEKTSG
+477 NGILHVTAKEKTSG
-491 KEASIRI
+491 KESSIRI
-498 ENTTTLDKNDVER
+498 ENTTTLDKSDVER

-520 SADKERKEKIEK
+520 AADKARKEKVEK
-532 RNALDS
+532 RNNLDS
-538 LRVQASQQIEEN
+538 LRVQAVQQLEEN
-550 ANAPQEAKDK
+550 EGAAQDAKDR
-560 LKALAD
+560 LKAAAD
-566 EAEQV
+566 EAEEAV
-571 VNSDD
+571 RSDD
-576 DDKISDVQKR
+576 DAKIADAQKK
-586 LEEELRAF
+586 LEEELRTF
-594 MTANQAAGDAGATTA
+594 MTASQGAAQGQPEGA
-609 QAEPNQNDTV
+609 QAQANKAD
-619 DATEQT
+619 
-625 NSTETGK
+625 
-632 VSTEKKDDVVDA
+632 DDVIDA
-644 DFKPV
+644 DFKPAE

>member
-1 MAKAVGIDLG
+1 MPKAVGIDLG
-11 TTNSVIAV
+11 TTNSVISV
-19 MEGGRPDVIVNA
+19 MEGGRPEVIVNA

-39 VVAYKGEER
+39 VVAYKGDER

-77 DEVKEEAARSPFHVK
+77 DEVKEEAGRSPFTVK
-92 EGPSGSVRIEVEGKD
+92 EGPGGSVRIEVNGQD

-117 LRKLVTDAGAK
+117 LRKLVNDASAK
-128 LGQKITDAV
+128 LGEKIRDVV

-203 LGEGVFEVK
+203 LGDGVFEVK
-212 STSGDTALGGADFDQ
+212 STSGDTHLGGADFDQ
-227 HIVDWL
+227 RIVDWL
-233 AEEFN
+233 ATEFQKDN
-238 KEHSFDLRKD
+238 SFDLRKD

-263 IELSNASETSISL
+263 IELSNATETSISL

-282 PENRTPMHL
+282 PETRTPMHL
-291 ETTLTRAKFEE
+291 ERTLSRAKFEE
-302 LTADLLKRVR
+302 ITADLLRRVR
-312 QPVEQ
+312 KPVEQ
-317 ALSDAKLSASE
+317 ALADAKLDASKIDE
-328 INEIILVG
+328 VILVG

-345 RIVQEITNKTPNES
+345 RIVQELIGKTPNES

-413 AVPAKK
+413 TVPAKK

-424 TADNNQPGVEI
+424 TAENNQPGVEI

-443 VAADNKSLGR
+443 MAADNKSLGR
-453 FKLEGIPPMP
+453 FKLEGIPPMR
-463 AGRPQIEVTFDIDA
+463 AGQPQIEVTFDIDA
-477 NGILHVNAKEKTSG
+477 NGILHVTAKEKTSG

-498 ENTTTLDKNDVER
+498 ENTTTLDKSDVER

-520 SADKERKEKIEK
+520 AADKQRREKVEK
-532 RNALDS
+532 RNNLDS
-538 LRVQASQQIEEN
+538 LRVQALGQLEEN
-550 ANAPQEAKDK
+550 EGAAQDAKDK
-560 LKALAD
+560 LKAAAD
-566 EAEQV
+566 EAEEAV
-571 VNSDD
+571 RSDD
-576 DDKISDVQKR
+576 DTRIDAAQKK

-594 MTANQAAGDAGATTA
+594 MTAAQGQGAQGD
-609 QAEPNQNDTV
+609 DTV
-619 DATEQT
+619 
-625 NSTETGK
+625 NLGK
-632 VSTEKKDDVVDA
+632 DKQDDDVIDA
-644 DFKPV
+644 DFKPAE

>member
-19 MEGGRPDVIVNA
+19 MEGGRPEVIVNA
-31 EGARTTPS
+31 EGGRTTPS
-39 VVAYKGEER
+39 VVAYKGDER

-56 QAALNPAA
+56 QAALNPQA

-77 DEVKEEAARSPFHVK
+77 DEVKEEAARSPFTVK
-92 EGPSGSVRIEVEGKD
+92 EGPGGSVRIEVGGQD

-117 LRKLVTDAGAK
+117 LRKMVSDASAK

-203 LGEGVFEVK
+203 LGDGVFEVK
-212 STSGDTALGGADFDQ
+212 STAGDTHLGGADFD
-227 HIVDWL
+227 HRIVDWL
-233 AEEFN
+233 AGEFQ
-238 KEHSFDLRKD
+238 KEHNFDLRKD

-263 IELSNASETSISL
+263 IDLSNASETSISL

-282 PENRTPMHL
+282 PETRTPMHL
-291 ETTLTRAKFEE
+291 EKTLSRAKFEE
-302 LTADLLKRVR
+302 LTADLLRRVR
-312 QPVEQ
+312 KPVEQ
-317 ALSDAKLSASE
+317 ALSDAKLGADKIDE
-328 INEIILVG
+328 VILVG

-345 RIVQEITNKTPNES
+345 RIVQEITGKAPNES

-413 AVPAKK
+413 TVPAKK

-424 TADNNQPGVEI
+424 TAENNQPGVEI

-443 VAADNKSLGR
+443 MAADNKSLGR
-453 FKLEGIPPMP
+453 FKLEGIPPMR
-463 AGRPQIEVTFDIDA
+463 AGTPQIEVTFDIDA
-477 NGILHVNAKEKTSG
+477 NGILHVTAKEKTSG

-498 ENTTTLDKNDVER
+498 ENTTTLDKSDVER
-511 MVQEAEQNA
+511 MVKEAEQNA
-520 SADKERKEKIEK
+520 AADKARKEKVEK

-538 LRVQASQQIEEN
+538 LRVQALQQIEEN
-550 ANAPQEAKDK
+550 EGAAQGAKDQ
-560 LKALAD
+560 LKAAAD
-566 EAEQV
+566 EAEEAV
-571 VNSDD
+571 RSEDD
-576 DDKISDVQKR
+576 AKIAQAQKR
-586 LEEELRAF
+586 LEEELRSF
-594 MTANQAAGDAGATTA
+594 MTAQQNAA
-609 QAEPNQNDTV
+609 QAQDGAGQAQGQPNAD
-619 DATEQT
+619 
-625 NSTETGK
+625 
-632 VSTEKKDDVVDA
+632 DDVIDA
-644 DFKPV
+644 DFKPAD